1 MSIILNHTIVHS
13 RDRDAAAKFFTEI
26 FGLPDATPFG
36 SFLAVRLGNDVTLD
50 FYGAGRE
57 VESQHYAFLVGEP
70 AFDEILGRIQ
80 RRGLPYWADPV
91 HRRPGEINMSDGG
104 RGVYFQDPSGH
115 NLEIITRPYS
125 SDISP

>member
-1 MSIILNHTIVHS
+1 
-13 RDRDAAAKFFTEI
+13 
-26 FGLPDATPFG
+26 
-36 SFLAVRLGNDVTLD
+36 
-50 FYGAGRE
+50 
-57 VESQHYAFLVGEP
+57 
-70 AFDEILGRIQ
+70 
-80 RRGLPYWADPV
+80 LPYWADPV